1 MKRAAA
7 IIKIHQLLLTAS
19 AGWPAVEILQK
30 ALKEGEQA
38 EIVMDQ
44 DPIGSVLQ
52 QRAQAGKRWTDAAKN
67 LMQDLKVG
75 TQQYMP
81 PCAAGR
87 RLQCC
92 CQAL

>member
-1 MKRAAA
+1 MD
-7 IIKIHQLLLTAS
+7 
-19 AGWPAVEILQK
+19 ILQK

-75 TQQYMP
+75 ISPSTCPHVQLESYCKVVARP
-81 PCAAGR
+81 YGD
-87 RLQCC
+87 
-92 CQAL
+92 

>member
-1 MKRAAA
+1 ME
-7 IIKIHQLLLTAS
+7 
-19 AGWPAVEILQK
+19 VLQK

-75 TQQYMP
+75 PHQHMP
-81 PCAAGR
+81 PCAVGELLHGR
-87 RLQCC
+87 GPGTLKLQ
-92 CQAL
+92 APL